1 MDRARL
7 APVTLPDFGM
17 PTAMPFVPAAT
28 YAARL
33 EGLRERA
40 ERRGYQ
46 HVVVYA
52 DRGSAGGGPYEGMA
66 LQADVIPATATDYFT
81 TNIEDGLA
89 LADEALRGALA
100 AALPGCL
107 DAHPGSSQLMRE
119 ALGIDLH
126 PEDVLPFSNI
136 PALPATIR
144 APVRPRHDA
153 GRLKCPARLASEAD
167 RGR

>member
-52 DRGSAGGGPYEGMA
+52 DRGSTIELRSGMA

-89 LADEALRGALA
+89 LADEAMRGAMA
-100 AALPGCL
+100 ARYPMPGRASRLVGASCVKPS
-107 DAHPGSSQLMRE
+107 ASTS
-119 ALGIDLH
+119 
-126 PEDVLPFSNI
+126 
-136 PALPATIR
+136 IR
-144 APVRPRHDA
+144 TCCRSRTCRRCCHHSCS
-153 GRLKCPARLASEAD
+153 GRTTP
-167 RGR
+167 